1 MNKAVSILGT
11 TLMATTLV
19 NPIPVE
25 AVTIDSSRYFAYLI
39 VPRPS
44 PRNAQEYVF
53 LSKERCISKGAPKDA
68 KAAMYYAFREQ
79 TGCWAERN
87 GQILTCRA
95 DAESVGNDCYSNP
108 KSQFLDIINLPK
120 AAAF

>member
-1 MNKAVSILGT
+1 MKKAASILSVILG
-11 TLMATTLV
+11 ATALAS
-19 NPIPVE
+19 PIPAE
-25 AVTIDSSRYFAYLI
+25 AVTIDSSNYFAYLI

-44 PRNAQEYVF
+44 PRHAQEYVF

-68 KAAMYYAFREQ
+68 KAAMYYSLREQ

-108 KSQFLDIINLPK
+108 KSQFLDISNLPK